1 MISINGDKEKQE
13 QNQKKQCGEE
23 EEHAAWVDDNNMVFN
38 GFVLLLVK
46 LYDRGIKLDTSVGQF

>member
-13 QNQKKQCGEE
+13 QNQKKQCGE